1 MNIVVMAK
9 GAGLGAWVDDDFA
22 HARQIVVV
30 KDSGGFE
37 AAANPFAIS
46 AGTENSAK
54 LAQFILSEFQD
65 IGAIVAGA
73 IDPEVKALF
82 EDKKVPVFL
91 AAKGSVMEL
100 AEAVRA
106 GSLTQA

>member
-22 HARQIVVV
+22 HARQIVLV

-37 AAANPFAIS
+37 AAANPFASS
-46 AGTENSAK
+46 AGAENSAK
-54 LAQFILSEFQD
+54 LAQFILSKFQD

-73 IDPEVKALF
+73 FDEDAKANLQEKEISMF
-82 EDKKVPVFL
+82 I

-100 AEAVRA
+100 AEAARA
-106 GSLTQA
+106 GSLTRA